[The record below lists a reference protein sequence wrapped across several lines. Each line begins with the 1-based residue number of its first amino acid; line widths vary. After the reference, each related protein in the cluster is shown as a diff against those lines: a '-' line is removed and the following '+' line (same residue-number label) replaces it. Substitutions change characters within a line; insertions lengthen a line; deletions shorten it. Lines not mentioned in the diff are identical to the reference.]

1 MNCLSSKDAVNYVF
15 TSFNW
20 SSIIANKIKVG
31 IIASSFANRYG
42 SGTAKHFEAVTK
54 LLCKDYGSTVELT
67 LFCNNN
73 DQYSYLKNNPA
84 YSNANIIV
92 FPNVRGKWLRSS
104 RQFFKYAL
112 GLKPIKVDILHF
124 SVPRFYP
131 FFWLFPAKKFVCTF
145 HAGGDITAHK
155 EKFILSREIYN
166 LTAKIFYRKLD
177 LIIAVSEH
185 GKNEITQ
192 VYGIPKNSIS
202 VMHPGTDDIWKI
214 APVKKK
220 LHDINGRKLI
230 VIIGR
235 WQEYKNVQ
243 MVSNALVTASSLEL
257 NNYYFVFVGKKISSN
272 AKLIE
277 LDLSKLDK
285 KIYETIDYLDEQA
298 YANIINEADLVIV
311 PSLNEG
317 FSHPVF
323 DAFSLGTR
331 VMMHKPSPAA
341 EILNGRKGVFA
352 SDLSSSNNLITKISS
367 AIKEQCGSQIDNQE
381 FLKSIEATW
390 SGITKNYVRNYEL
403 LIETHNPKVG

>member
-1 MNCLSSKDAVNYVF
+1 
-15 TSFNW
+15 
-20 SSIIANKIKVG
+20 
-31 IIASSFANRYG
+31 
-42 SGTAKHFEAVTK
+42 
-54 LLCKDYGSTVELT
+54 LT

-84 YSNANIIV
+84 FSNANIIV

-112 GLKPIKVDILHF
+112 GLKHIKVDILHF

-131 FFWLFPAKKFVCTF
+131 FFWLFPATKFVCTF

-177 LIIAVSEH
+177 LVIAVSEH
-185 GKNEITQ
+185 GKNEISQ
-192 VYGIPKNSIS
+192 VYGIPKSLIS

-214 APVKKK
+214 APVTEK
-220 LHDINGRKLI
+220 LHNIAGRKLI
-230 VIIGR
+230 VVIGR

-243 MVSNALVTASSLEL
+243 MVSNALVKASSSEL
-257 NNYYFVFVGKKISSN
+257 DNYYFVFVGKKISAN

-277 LDLSKLDK
+277 SDLSKLDK
-285 KIYETIDYLDEQA
+285 KLYETIDYLDEQA
-298 YANIINEADLVIV
+298 YAKIISEADLVIV

-341 EILNGRKGVFA
+341 EILDGRKGVFA
-352 SDLSSSNNLITKISS
+352 SDLSSSHHLITKITS
-367 AIKEQCGSQIDNQE
+367 AIEEQGGNKVDNQE

-390 SGITKNYVRNYEL
+390 SDITKNYVRNYEL
-403 LIETHNPKVG
+403 LIEKNNGKLG